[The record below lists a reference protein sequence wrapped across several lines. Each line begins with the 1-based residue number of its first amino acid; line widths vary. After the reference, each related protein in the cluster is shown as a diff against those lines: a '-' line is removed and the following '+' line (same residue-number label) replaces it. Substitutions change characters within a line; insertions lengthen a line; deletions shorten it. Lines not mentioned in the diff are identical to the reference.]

1 MKKPQHIALLSLMIA
16 VILTVVSGCTHEEQP
31 SEPVTPHSNISIKLT
46 PTAQQALDKVLS
58 EGLQTTEEDIEDISP
73 FLQNTSDETQYIM
86 STLTNNKCYLGDRH
100 SILRL
105 GILPSLCKDLDKL
118 LQQEPPLQHTLNHAL
133 RMATELELN
142 NLISFLTEMRVSGEE
157 IIPSR

>member
-46 PTAQQALDKVLS
+46 PTAQQALDKVLA
-58 EGLQTTEEDIEDISP
+58 EGLQANEEANEDISW
-73 FLQNTSDETQYIM
+73 FLQNSSDETRYIM
-86 STLTNNKCYLGDRH
+86 RTLTNNECYLGDGH

-105 GILPSLCKDLDKL
+105 GILPSLCQDLDEL
-118 LQQEPPLQHTLNHAL
+118 LQQEPPSPQTLDHAVW
-133 RMATELELN
+133 MATKLELKN
-142 NLISFLTEMRVSGEE
+142 MISFLVHMGA
-157 IIPSR
+157 PADKYKFGM